1 MASFHLIKISHIKL
15 TLNHMDVNYV
25 LFRQNESCLL
35 ACENKMRTG
44 WPLRSLPALESQQ
57 ACGSLA
63 AMLGPKHEMIEV
75 TIHFSRGSSLTQR
88 SNLGLCIA
96 GRFFT
101 IWATRK
107 ALNTQRRKGCCWFQS
122 SVHDRHPFLLFTEPS
137 VLNTKHVGF
146 PGGSDSKESACNAG
160 DPDSI
165 LGLGRSPGEGNGN
178 PLQYSCLENPVDREP
193 WWAAVHGVAKTQTQ
207 LSDVNMR

>member
-1 MASFHLIKISHIKL
+1 MKILLVPRNSEFREISNDYEMASFHLIKISHIKL

-101 IWATRK
+101 I
-107 ALNTQRRKGCCWFQS
+107 
-122 SVHDRHPFLLFTEPS
+122 
-137 VLNTKHVGF
+137 
-146 PGGSDSKESACNAG
+146 
-160 DPDSI
+160 
-165 LGLGRSPGEGNGN
+165 
-178 PLQYSCLENPVDREP
+178 
-193 WWAAVHGVAKTQTQ
+193 
-207 LSDVNMR
+207 